1 METPASRWKGRFQK
15 GRTFA
20 MTSAQRPL
28 LMCLVGL
35 SCMAYGQNIFT
46 IAGVPPGHRK
56 AVDGQPVLIAP
67 LNSVYGLL
75 FDNVTGRLLFHDGTL
90 VERVEPD
97 GSLLALVGRGE
108 PQDGTTADGTLASNL

>member
-1 METPASRWKGRFQK
+1 MATRHTIYDTGIVGHIGAYLAAVEMEASGSRSKGGFQK

-20 MTSAQRPL
+20 VSSAQRSL
-28 LMCLVGL
+28 LILCLVGL
-35 SCMAYGQNIFT
+35 SCTAYGQNILT

-56 AVDGQPVLIAP
+56 AVDGQPALVAP

-75 FDNVTGRLLFHDGTL
+75 FDNVTGRLLFHDVTM

-97 GSLLALVGRGE
+97 
-108 PQDGTTADGTLASNL
+108 